1 MSEFTKNTAALN
13 NLIQDTE
20 ALEECAATP
29 STMTNSKLS
38 SKFVVQTEKSRDELQ
53 KKVDGYKKRI
63 LEKDPVTGN
72 SRYGD
77 NMKKKVKK
85 LLDDFDMVSGK
96 LDGLIS
102 GGLLEAFQKVEEE
115 ERLAEEARVAAEAE
129 AEKERLEAKRKAEE
143 EERLSSM
150 TEAQRQKE
158 KEDEEREKL
167 RVAAEAA
174 RQVRLQQEEEEP
186 WVASIEVSTASFL
199 AQLSKLPPTV
209 KPILLQ
215 LYSQIKSHPDNE
227 NFRRIKIDNEKFAN
241 DFGQHE
247 GGKELFLAA
256 GWKLQTIDEPAAKI
270 LALVEPNLEAD
281 MDGWMAWFDR
291 IKEIV
296 ELLAV

>member
-29 STMTNSKLS
+29 STMTKSKLS

-63 LEKDPVTGN
+63 VEKDPVTGN

-96 LDGLIS
+96 LDGMIS

-129 AEKERLEAKRKAEE
+129 AEKEKQEAKRKAEE
-143 EERLSSM
+143 EERL
-150 TEAQRQKE
+150 R
-158 KEDEEREKL
+158 
-167 RVAAEAA
+167 
-174 RQVRLQQEEEEP
+174 
-186 WVASIEVSTASFL
+186 
-199 AQLSKLPPTV
+199 
-209 KPILLQ
+209 
-215 LYSQIKSHPDNE
+215 
-227 NFRRIKIDNEKFAN
+227 
-241 DFGQHE
+241 
-247 GGKELFLAA
+247 
-256 GWKLQTIDEPAAKI
+256 
-270 LALVEPNLEAD
+270 
-281 MDGWMAWFDR
+281 
-291 IKEIV
+291 
-296 ELLAV
+296 